1 MAIILIS
8 IAISGFITH
17 PIKDLTASITS
28 MSKGH
33 LNQRIDI
40 RGSGEFRQL
49 GESFNIMS
57 EKLEDLDNAR
67 NEFVSN
73 ASHELKT
80 PLSAIKVLTESL
92 LHMGIDDPEIYK
104 EFLSDINFEI
114 DRLNSIITDLLALV
128 QLDKQSGAVQ
138 LNKEPV
144 DLAKLAIRTLKS
156 LQLLAEQK
164 NITIGISN
172 DDEVVVEGDSTK
184 LQQVIS
190 NLVDNAIK
198 YTPEGGR
205 VSIDVNRSPEFAV
218 LRVSDTGI
226 GIPPEDL
233 SRIFD
238 RFFRVD
244 KARSRNTG
252 GTGLGLSIANR
263 IVLMHGGYLRVYSQE
278 GKGSTFYIELPYE

>member
-1 MAIILIS
+1 
-8 IAISGFITH
+8 
-17 PIKDLTASITS
+17 